1 MVHIIV
7 TGSRTLT
14 KDRDWSTI
22 FSRLDTIHRVLIIT
36 SITQGA
42 CPTGADAI
50 AKSWAELNHVQTHD
64 YPADWS
70 QGKKAGPVRN
80 RQMVRDTIRKFKDDI
95 VIVVA
100 FTDKELKN
108 SRGTK
113 NCVSCALDA
122 GLAVKHYI
130 VDDLGSHLQE
140 SIVID

>member
-70 QGKKAGPVRN
+70 QGKKAGP
-80 RQMVRDTIRKFKDDI
+80 
-95 VIVVA
+95 
-100 FTDKELKN
+100 
-108 SRGTK
+108 
-113 NCVSCALDA
+113 DA